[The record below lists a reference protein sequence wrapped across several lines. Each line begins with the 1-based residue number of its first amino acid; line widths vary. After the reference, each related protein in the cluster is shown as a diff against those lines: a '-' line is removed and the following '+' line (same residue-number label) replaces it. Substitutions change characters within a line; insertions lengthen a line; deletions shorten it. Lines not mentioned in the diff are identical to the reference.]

1 MTTHAI
7 VMGVSG
13 CGKSTVAMGLA
24 RELDWELGEADAFHP
39 QANIDKMHAGNPL
52 TDEDRW
58 PWLRTLADWI
68 RERDAAGISTV
79 LACSALK
86 VAYRDILRTG
96 APRVSFINLAGPQA
110 LVAERMLR
118 REGHF
123 MPPAL
128 LDSQYAPLEPLGP
141 DEAGTTLDLE
151 HTPIELVAEAAVWL
165 RSRP

>member
-58 PWLRTLADWI
+58 PWLRTLAEWI

-96 APRVSFINLAGPQA
+96 APRVSFIHLAGPQA
-110 LVAERMLR
+110 LVAERVAAKKARDFARADAIREQLRARGIVVEDTRDGSVWR
-118 REGHF
+118 REG
-123 MPPAL
+123 
-128 LDSQYAPLEPLGP
+128 
-141 DEAGTTLDLE
+141 
-151 HTPIELVAEAAVWL
+151 
-165 RSRP
+165 